1 MEIYLII
8 FIHQLIIQGMF
19 VTKNIIL
26 SRKIQKKIRGN
37 NVEANASIAFIA
49 LFIGIAL
56 LISYF
61 NLPYGEV
68 TLISHQ
74 LSLVMGMLI
83 IIVNLLVSAASLIDL
98 KDSWRV
104 GVINEQKTDLIS
116 TGIYKYTRN
125 PYFLSYMLMFAA
137 YTIMLQNIILF
148 VLSMVGFLLIHSM
161 IKKEEVYLFG
171 IHGESYLAYKT
182 TVPRY
187 LIV

>member
-1 MEIYLII
+1 MEIWLVII
-8 FIHQLIIQGMF
+8 VHQLIFQGMF
-19 VTKNIIL
+19 VTKNITL
-26 SRKIQKKIRGN
+26 SKKIQKKIRGN
-37 NVEANASIAFIA
+37 NVQANTSIAFFA
-49 LFIGIAL
+49 LFIGMAL

-68 TLISHQ
+68 TLINHQ
-74 LSLVMGMLI
+74 LALAIGLLLI
-83 IIVNLLVSAASLIDL
+83 ILNLLVSAASLIDL

-104 GVINEQKTDLIS
+104 GVIDEQKTDLIS

-125 PYFLSYMLMFAA
+125 PYFLSYVLMFAS
-137 YTIMLQNIILF
+137 YTVVLQNIILF
-148 VLSMVGFLLIHSM
+148 VLSIVGFLLIHNM

-171 IHGESYLAYKT
+171 IHGDSYLEYKT